1 MRPEQRAARLEAALI
16 EIAEIAELSD
26 GPVAKFY
33 GMLARR
39 ALENNPETSH
49 FPLYN
54 EGQMSDCRCKG
65 NEARH
70 TGE

>member
-1 MRPEQRAARLEAALI
+1 MTLEQKAALLEAALI

-39 ALENNPETSH
+39 ALESNSETLH
-49 FPLYN
+49 LALYN
-54 EGQMSDCRCKG
+54 EGQMSDCKS
-65 NEARH
+65 
-70 TGE
+70 

>member
-54 EGQMSDCRCKG
+54 EGQMSDCKS
-65 NEARH
+65 
-70 TGE
+70 